1 MLPVRGVVHSE
12 SSSDVGGGRSYIV
25 PPSGAIGAIFAALAM
40 LACSSTHTPSPVF
53 RLDDHLTEARVDA
66 AGGGGY
72 AQLAKPVSWD
82 FDTPPEDW
90 VLSHGNLGFTP
101 GHMVLQG
108 DRRGPEVGPP
118 GASFRE
124 GGEYEAALI
133 RLQANGG
140 RQIKVRVGEWEASQP
155 LAPPG
160 DFQIYRFELGE
171 NSPTEANPLV
181 IIPTDDPGA
190 LVSIDF
196 VKLQPRRILYPED
209 AGKTFVGKQADYRN
223 VIYAHTPASLT
234 YEVAVAG
241 NASLRFAMG
250 MGEKGAPIR
259 FAVSVGGEELS
270 LMLVDDADVWSETSV
285 DLSSYA
291 GQTIQLTFRAESD
304 TAGAVGLWANPAVV
318 NPSERTKPNVL
329 VYMIDTLRADRT
341 SLYGHSRPTTPF
353 LDKLGG
359 EGVVFEDCHVQCT
372 WTKPSVASMMTSI
385 HAVTHGI
392 TEGEHTIPAGAT
404 TLAEELRENGWTT
417 ASVVANPFAGKA
429 TGLERGFDSL
439 VEFPAIR
446 RRQSSEQRDT
456 DSKAINAIALP
467 WIEQHRDE
475 PFFLYLHST
484 DPHAPYRPP
493 AAYEKEFS
501 DPAESDRFQV
511 DFSKMVRHR
520 LYGGAVFNRLEAKQK
535 GVDPDLFVRRALD
548 RYDAEIAHNDK
559 NIETLVTRLEELG
572 ILSNT
577 LVVVVSDHGEEFLEH
592 GWTGH
597 GHSLY
602 QEQTHGVMM
611 MWNPKLLPEARRV
624 SGPVQL
630 IDLRPTLL
638 ELVGLKPKGVV
649 QGRSRVAL
657 LRGESDPDAPAVMT
671 SRMPPH
677 GSEDQEIPQSQTRTF
692 ARIDDQWKMI
702 YREDAAKTGLS
713 EVELYDRK
721 KDPTDQHDLAAE
733 NPAVVKPLLA
743 EIHAWVKEQDQ
754 VREMLGPLGES
765 QPDEAMLD
773 RLRTLGYVGEGTK

>member
-1 MLPVRGVVHSE
+1 LL
-12 SSSDVGGGRSYIV
+12 
-25 PPSGAIGAIFAALAM
+25 AALAA
-40 LACSSTHTPSPVF
+40 LACGPTQAPVPVYRF
-53 RLDDHLTEARVDA
+53 DDHLTGAQVDA

-72 AQLAKPVSWD
+72 VQLAKAVSWD

-90 VLSHGNLGFTP
+90 VLGHGNLGFAP

-108 DRRGPEVGPP
+108 DRRGSEVGPP
-118 GASFRE
+118 AGSFRE

-133 RLQANGG
+133 RVQANGG
-140 RQIKVRVGEWEASQP
+140 RQIKIRVGEWEASQP

-171 NSPTEANPLV
+171 NSPTEKNPLV

-190 LVSIDF
+190 LVSVDF
-196 VKLQPRRILYPED
+196 VKLQPRRILYPEP
-209 AGKTFVGKQADYRN
+209 AGKTMVGKQADYRN
-223 VIYAHTPASLT
+223 VIYAHVPATLT
-234 YEVAVAG
+234 YEVAVDES
-241 NASLRFAMG
+241 ASLRFAMG
-250 MGEKGAPIR
+250 MGEKGAPVR
-259 FAVSVGGEELS
+259 FAVSLGSEELYSTS
-270 LMLVDDADVWSETSV
+270 LDDADAWREASV
-285 DLSSYA
+285 DLSSHA
-291 GQTIQLTFRAESD
+291 GQTIQLTLRTESH
-304 TAGAVGLWANPAVV
+304 TPGAVGLWANPAVI
-318 NPSERTKPNVL
+318 NPSERTKPNIL

-353 LDKLGG
+353 LDKLGR

-372 WTKPSVASMMTSI
+372 WTKPSVASMMTSL

-392 TEGEHTIPAGAT
+392 TRGEHTIPAGAT
-404 TLAEELRENGWTT
+404 TLAEELRENGWST

-446 RRQSSEQRDT
+446 RRQLSEQRDT

-493 AAYEKEFS
+493 AAYEKEFA
-501 DPAESDRFQV
+501 DPTESDRFQV

-520 LYGGAVFNRLEAKQK
+520 LYGGAVFNRREALQK

-548 RYDAEIAHNDK
+548 RYDAEIAHNDRS
-559 NIETLVTRLEELG
+559 IEVLVNKLEELD

-611 MWNPKLLPEARRV
+611 MWNPNLLPEARRV
-624 SGPVQL
+624 TEPVQL

-649 QGRSRVAL
+649 QGRSRVGL
-657 LRGESDPDAPAVMT
+657 LRGEEDPDAPAVMA
-671 SRMPPH
+671 SRIPSD
-677 GSEDQEIPQSQTRTF
+677 GSEDQDMPQSQTRTF
-692 ARIDDQWKMI
+692 ARLDSEWKMI
-702 YREDAAKTGLS
+702 YREDAQKTGLS
-713 EVELYDRK
+713 AVELYDRK
-721 KDPTDQHDLAAE
+721 TDPSDQHDLAAE
-733 NPAVVKPLLA
+733 NPTVVKPLLA
-743 EIHAWVKEQDQ
+743 EVQAWVKEQDE
-754 VREMLGPLGES
+754 VRGMLGPLGES
-765 QPDEAMLD
+765 QPDEAMLE